1 MVLSV
6 RLSAFVRAAESTRAG
21 SSPASTGLERL
32 LAGTVLPKFL
42 VRVLRTLSARAS
54 SLVALSR
61 LAIAAYIC
69 FLIPAISALISMVL
83 YFCIFFCYLALCAA
97 SAAAFGF
104 AICGSLEV
112 ALFVGLWMLN
122 RSGLEHPEAAEDAL
136 EKLNVPF

>member
-42 VRVLRTLSARAS
+42 VRVLRTLPARAS

-83 YFCIFFCYLALCAA
+83 YFCIFFCYLALRAA

-104 AICGSLEV
+104 EICGSV
-112 ALFVGLWMLN
+112 SLFVGLWMLN